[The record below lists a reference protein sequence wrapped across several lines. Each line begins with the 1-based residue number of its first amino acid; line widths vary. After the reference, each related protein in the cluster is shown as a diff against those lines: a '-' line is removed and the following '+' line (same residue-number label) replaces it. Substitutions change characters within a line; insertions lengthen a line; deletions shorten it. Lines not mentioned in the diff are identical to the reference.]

1 MFKVRKYV
9 KLTLYNEKKTED
21 DDDDDV
27 DDNDFIIIKSYT
39 FLNKNSL
46 KNNKNVH
53 QIRYTL
59 YLKCYS

>member
-9 KLTLYNEKKTED
+9 KLTLYNEKRTD
-21 DDDDDV
+21 DDYYDD
-27 DDNDFIIIKSYT
+27 DDNDFIIIKSHT
-39 FLNKNSL
+39 FLNE
-46 KNNKNVH
+46 NNKNVH

>member
-27 DDNDFIIIKSYT
+27 DDNDFIIIKSHT
-39 FLNKNSL
+39 FLNRNSF
-46 KNNKNVH
+46 KNN
-53 QIRYTL
+53 
-59 YLKCYS
+59 